1 MYKSHSPYQK
11 VKGLPYILDNAERII
26 FLDYSLG
33 KPTILILMIFL
44 DDNLNLGVKKKKFIF
59 YHYGQNSYDD
69 MKWQIKILTN
79 NQQAKFGEYNNIS
92 FNRI

>member
-1 MYKSHSPYQK
+1 M
-11 VKGLPYILDNAERII
+11 DNAERII
-26 FLDYSLG
+26 FFGYSLG
-33 KPTILILMIFL
+33 QTDHSYF
-44 DDNLNLGVKKKKFIF
+44 DDFFRRQTQFGCKEKEFIF

-92 FNRI
+92 FIDINKER